1 MLLCGADVLA
11 SMAVPGVWRNPETI
25 FEEFGVVCLDREGST
40 LLASDP
46 QPLGPGH
53 AVNGRGSTDHGLQLP
68 GGQPDTAEGSAGP
81 QLQPGLQGEGPA
93 KTDGLLHRYRDSI
106 IMVEVCEQHLPGGGS
121 PVGGRAMS
129 SSAVRAR
136 LRAGDPVTGLLT
148 DAVEAYVRQHGLY
161 VSAP

>member
-1 MLLCGADVLA
+1 MLA

-40 LLASDP
+40 LLACEP
-46 QPLGPGH
+46 QSLGPGH
-53 AVNGRGSTDHGLQLP
+53 AVDGRGSTDSNGLLP
-68 GGQPDTAEGSAGP
+68 LGQPGTGEGPAGP
-81 QLQPGLQGEGPA
+81 QLQGRQPGIGESPA
-93 KTDGLLHRYRDSI
+93 DTDGLLHRYRDSI
-106 IMVEVCEQHLPGGGS
+106 IMVEVCEQHLLGGGA

-136 LRAGDPVTGLLT
+136 LRAGHSVAGLLT
-148 DAVEAYVRQHGLY
+148 DAVETYVRQHGLY